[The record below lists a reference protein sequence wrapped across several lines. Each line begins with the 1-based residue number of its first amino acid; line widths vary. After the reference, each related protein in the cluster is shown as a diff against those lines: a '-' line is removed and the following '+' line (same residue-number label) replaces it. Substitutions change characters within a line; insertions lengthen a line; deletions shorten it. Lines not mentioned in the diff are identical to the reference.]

1 MPITYII
8 RGISPAFRGQN
19 ADLNQK
25 EQFKKDDNKIGLLL
39 CHSHI
44 ELRLILRLRLI
55 LISFFTFWGPN
66 RLFFGF
72 G

>member
-1 MPITYII
+1 MPITYMI
-8 RGISPAFRGQN
+8 RGISPAFRRQN

-44 ELRLILRLRLI
+44 ELRVRMRL
-55 LISFFTFWGPN
+55 S
-66 RLFFGF
+66 
-72 G
+72 